1 MEKLIIDPK
10 LKVIKLWKSEQTST
24 EIVQLSIISYLQK
37 YTKFNFLFA
46 RKEKL
51 NSVDWFV

>member
-51 NSVDWFV
+51 NSVD